1 MLYTCRFP
9 PRAEVH
15 PNPFYTAGTEVSSV
29 TLGSTKDWK
38 SEPADYLAGLVWI

>member
-15 PNPFYTAGTEVSSV
+15 PNPFHTAGTEVSSV
-29 TLGSTKDWK
+29 MLGSTKDWK
-38 SEPADYLAGLVWI
+38 SEPADYLAGLALI